1 VIHALVQLFLN
12 LILVWVFVKINHSWL
27 QMPLDSFF
35 QRLLFLGEMLLV
47 GGTVG
52 GLLFSV
58 FRGVKLVRP
67 YAG

>member
-1 VIHALVQLFLN
+1 
-12 LILVWVFVKINHSWL
+12 LVWVFVKINHSWL

-35 QRLLFLGEMLLV
+35 QRLLFLVEMLLV

-52 GLLFSV
+52 GLLYSV